1 MRTRAACRG
10 VVGALPAALALA
22 CADAATRPTPSF
34 DPSLPVVL
42 TGGAP
47 RITGA
52 ARAARAPSV
61 ADADRP
67 EVVAVTDISPPGSVA
82 SRAADINA
90 AGQVAGTADVVVR
103 DSLSSRAFVWDAAS
117 GATYLGALFGGWT
130 EATAVNARG
139 QVVGA
144 SEPGTFPSGRSH
156 AFLWEAGVG
165 MRDLGTLP
173 GYRFARAS
181 DVNGVGQVVGFT
193 GYESGPL
200 PHPFVWDAVTGM
212 RDLGTLNGGLDAY
225 ATAINDAGQ
234 VVGYA
239 AAGPPPNNPSRA
251 FLWERSRGMRGLGT
265 LGGVYSAA
273 FDVNDAGQ
281 VVGSSSIDVG
291 PGERHHAFLWERG
304 TGMLDLGTLPG
315 DRGSAAHGV
324 NNAGQVVGVSV
335 RDVCVG
341 EGDDF
346 SCTER
351 VRPFV
356 WDRTVGMRALPAL
369 PLGDGQGGAFA
380 INDAGQIAGHGGRAD
395 GASRAVVWTLRVEG
409 APVVDRV
416 LAGVL
421 APGVYAAYAPD
432 GGVWLRVRLRDTDDP
447 GPWTWWIDW
456 GDGVVH
462 TPTVAIKGE
471 FAFVRATPYAEPGP
485 HAVTAAA
492 TDPGEHASP
501 AATARVP

>member
-1 MRTRAACRG
+1 MRTRSACRG

-42 TGGAP
+42 TGEAP

-144 SEPGTFPSGRSH
+144 SELGTFPSGRSH

-239 AAGPPPNNPSRA
+239 AAGPPPNNPSR
-251 FLWERSRGMRGLGT
+251 
-265 LGGVYSAA
+265 
-273 FDVNDAGQ
+273 
-281 VVGSSSIDVG
+281 
-291 PGERHHAFLWERG
+291 AFLWERG

-409 APVVDRV
+409 TPVIDRV